1 MTHNDI
7 YSPLCPVAAGSRG
20 SFFDGLSTSVH
31 FPICLRGHIWLIQ
44 NNYDDP
50 ISLASD
56 SCRGAMWPNSGEQT
70 WAEISWAASEK
81 GFLSDKKKKKR
92 HQKCGVISCFSRSC
106 SFGWCWFWVWCLILL
121 NLLHDHEEK
130 LACTENWPITTGE
143 EKAKNNQITSDIIE
157 LLNYPTLAPPYLP
170 NFSLCAVTNYSYCVT
185 WKNQSSLLRVAKS
198 TLSDEAL
205 I

>member
-1 MTHNDI
+1 MIPFLLPVIHAGE
-7 YSPLCPVAAGSRG
+7 LC
-20 SFFDGLSTSVH
+20 
-31 FPICLRGHIWLIQ
+31 
-44 NNYDDP
+44 DP
-50 ISLASD
+50 ILENRLEQKSAGWLPRKVSSL
-56 SCRGAMWPNSGEQT
+56 T
-70 WAEISWAASEK
+70 
-81 GFLSDKKKKKR
+81 KKKKKW